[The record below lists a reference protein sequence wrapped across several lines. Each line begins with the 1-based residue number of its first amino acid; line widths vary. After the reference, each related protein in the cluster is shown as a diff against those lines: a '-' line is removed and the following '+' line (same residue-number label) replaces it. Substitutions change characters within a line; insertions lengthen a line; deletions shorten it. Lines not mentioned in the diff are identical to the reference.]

1 MATISSWLLKMEAHC
16 FNCNLFFQV
25 ISWLIFSRT
34 LQAVL
39 FCLTKQNKEESG
51 DAGDWTRGLSHA
63 NERSTT
69 ELHPLNTHSGQGGF
83 SDIFTWSH
91 GKARWL
97 STKVWRHRPS
107 RLPWGRECLSDH
119 FWGNLCDGT
128 CFFQRAGRKLLT
140 GTYKDGWGLV
150 VYLCWLHRKFVKKKK
165 YWLESKSALS
175 GVGFEPTPGRPDC
188 DLNAAP

>member
-1 MATISSWLLKMEAHC
+1 MPGIEPGAFHMQS
-16 FNCNLFFQV
+16 
-25 ISWLIFSRT
+25 
-34 LQAVL
+34 
-39 FCLTKQNKEESG
+39 
-51 DAGDWTRGLSHA
+51 
-63 NERSTT
+63 ERSTT

-188 DLNAAP
+188 DLNAAPWTARPSWLLPNLTTNFQLKLYYRRLQWSKLKVKTYFIGVDNGSVV